1 MGRQIQIHATP
12 ADINQLI
19 IGLSDGDVE
28 MALKRGNAADPER
41 LAFIPDAL
49 QGHAFVLWSE
59 RFAAGLQRDFVAAA
73 RPPYYVIRES
83 EEPVLELTLSAATT
97 WQGQAALTQGRIY
110 GMFEGKPAEF
120 ERWYERIV
128 RYIRRHWRKN
138 PVGWMSGYIGP
149 AASEWFEQGG
159 LLLPNY
165 VPPVRG
171 DWIARLGEQH
181 SGRVT

>member
-1 MGRQIQIHATP
+1 MGRQIQIHATL
-12 ADINQLI
+12 ADINSLVI
-19 IGLSDGDVE
+19 ALRDTEVE
-28 MALKRGNAADPER
+28 IALRSGNAATPER

-49 QGHAFVLWSE
+49 NGHTLVLWSE
-59 RFAAGLQRDFVAAA
+59 RFAPGLQRDFVADAQ
-73 RPPYYVIRES
+73 PPYYVIHES
-83 EEPVLELTLSAATT
+83 TESVLELSLSAFTT
-97 WQGQAALTQGRIY
+97 WQEQSALTQGRIY
-110 GMFEGKPAEF
+110 GVFEGKTPEF
-120 ERWYERIV
+120 EKWYERIV

-159 LLLPNY
+159 VLLPNY

-181 SGRVT
+181 AG

>member
-1 MGRQIQIHATP
+1 
-12 ADINQLI
+12 
-19 IGLSDGDVE
+19 
-28 MALKRGNAADPER
+28 MALQRGNTATPER

-49 QGHAFVLWSE
+49 HGHTFILWSD

-73 RPPYYVIRES
+73 QPPYYVIQES
-83 EEPVLELTLSAATT
+83 EESVLQLTLSASTT
-97 WQGQAALTQGRIY
+97 WQEQSALTQGRIY
-110 GMFEGKPAEF
+110 GVFEDKSAEF

-138 PVGWMSGYIGP
+138 PVEWMSGYVGP
-149 AASEWFEQGG
+149 VANEWFEQGG

-181 SGRVT
+181 AGNAT